1 LNRTLI
7 YEKKNL
13 LDIQKE
19 LVKTG
24 EFANAQTT
32 ITYAENRLAQALIDA
47 KVRIQ
52 TGFMVDGY
60 EFDIK
65 IYQYPILIEVDGEI
79 HESPERRQKD
89 YLKDRLATRLGYRVY
104 RFTNEEIKQ
113 VSEVVHFIKTA
124 IADCTRQPHKTYLY
138 PLSPFEYL
146 KYMLIQRTTH
156 PDLSH
161 YYLVDRV
168 SYGKWQSWKDKE
180 ANKNDNP

>member
-24 EFANAQTT
+24 EFANSQTT
-32 ITYAENRLAQALIDA
+32 ITYAENRFAQALIDA
-47 KVRIQ
+47 KVRVQ
-52 TGFMVDGY
+52 TGYKVEGY

-65 IYQYPILIEVDGEI
+65 IHQYPILIEVDGGV
-79 HESPERRQKD
+79 HNDNGRRQKD
-89 YLKDRLATRLGYRVY
+89 YLKDRLATRLGYKVY
-104 RFTNEEIKQ
+104 RFTNEDIKQ

-124 IADCTRQPHKTYLY
+124 IQDCTRQPHKTYLY

-146 KYMLIQRTTH
+146 KYMLFQRTTH

-161 YYLVDRV
+161 YYLVDRD
-168 SYGKWQSWKDKE
+168 SYRDWQSWKDKGG
-180 ANKNDNP
+180 